1 MTLESKLSASVHS
14 FGRSSPPRDG
24 GEMAFSAGRQR
35 VGGWLRLYH
44 RVVAGHLSR
53 YAMHSSVSTY
63 WAQKRGS
70 RKSFCFKRN
79 QKSLL
84 LLLDNKRF
92 GSFDAPIPFFR
103 DRTRDLG
110 MPENL
115 LQSHALPTE
124 LRRGCLMMFQAGLR
138 TETVQPHKSPSPAAN
153 TRPAAIST
161 YPAGSCACAL
171 CCSPTWTWL
180 GPLGAELRSDLSSR
194 H

>member
-24 GEMAFSAGRQR
+24 GEMAFSAGRQG

-124 LRRGCLMMFQAGLR
+124 LRRGCLMMFQAELH
-138 TETVQPHKSPSPAAN
+138 TETLFSTNRRLPPRILHWRPFRVTLQEAVLVRYVAVQL
-153 TRPAAIST
+153 R
-161 YPAGSCACAL
+161 
-171 CCSPTWTWL
+171 L
-180 GPLGAELRSDLSSR
+180 GPDHSAPS
-194 H
+194 